1 MIVLAIG
8 SIPTFILG
16 IIIWRFKVVEIIA
29 GYDEKKVTDKNGLA
43 RWVGLNLMIISI
55 IMIGLYFI
63 FDIYDLE
70 NGLSI
75 LITILV
81 FIVLLTITALG
92 TRRYEN
98 S

>member
-16 IIIWRFKVVEIIA
+16 IIIWRYKVIEIIA

-63 FDIYDLE
+63 FDIYNLE
-70 NGLSI
+70 NGI
-75 LITILV
+75 AIVITILV